1 MIPDILI
8 KNGTLIDPANN
19 TRGAFD
25 ISVSNGKIESVSEEI
40 ESDAVNLIDASDCII
55 TPGLI
60 DHHAHV
66 YPLAKIGIPA
76 ESLCFS
82 SGVTTV
88 VDAGSTG
95 CDTYMRH
102 KNFIASSKLT
112 IKSYINVCSN
122 GLDSLP
128 VTLEDVDPSHLK

>member
-1 MIPDILI
+1 MDEDTLLI
-8 KNGTLIDPANN
+8 KNCLVMDPAIGM
-19 TRGAFD
+19 REKRDLA
-25 ISVSNGKIESVSEEI
+25 IRNGKILALGDFSQEQTKFVV
-40 ESDAVNLIDASDCII
+40 DAKGCYV

-66 YPLAKIGIPA
+66 YPLMKTGIPS

-95 CDTYMRH
+95 YATYEGYR
-102 KNFIASSKLT
+102 NFIQS
-112 IKSYINVCSN
+112 
-122 GLDSLP
+122 
-128 VTLEDVDPSHLK
+128 